1 MENENKMPQKATV
14 FFQCRCKAFDERFA
28 EKGLE
33 MEIELIYT
41 KVFFL
46 SVCAKNYDI
55 DCNICWINLFY
66 SAVRCN

>member
-41 KVFFL
+41 KVFFFW
-46 SVCAKNYDI
+46 V
-55 DCNICWINLFY
+55 F
-66 SAVRCN
+66 VRKIMISTVTYAE